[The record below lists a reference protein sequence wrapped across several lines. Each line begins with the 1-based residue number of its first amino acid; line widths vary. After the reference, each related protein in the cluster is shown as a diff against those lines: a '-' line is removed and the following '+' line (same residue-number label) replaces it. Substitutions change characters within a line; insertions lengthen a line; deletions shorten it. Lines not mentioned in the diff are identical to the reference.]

1 MELGYL
7 LHTFES
13 WRRITDDTWVVF
25 YDHRVGIV
33 LITWCSESWWL
44 ITSEDCLLS
53 LWEIL
58 LEVTEVVV
66 VECKCC
72 IIVTWSDIVWTIVCG
87 SIVYTVS
94 TDRVVGYKS
103 SIYIE
108 LAIRYLE

>member
-13 WRRITDDTWVVF
+13 RRRITDDTWVVF
-25 YDHRVGIV
+25 YNHRVVIIGIV
-33 LITWCSESWWL
+33 FVSSQY
-44 ITSEDCLLS
+44 CLLS
-53 LWEIL
+53 FGEVD
-58 LEVTEVVV
+58 LEVAEVIV

-72 IIVTWSDIVWTIVCG
+72 IIVTGGDIVWTIVCG